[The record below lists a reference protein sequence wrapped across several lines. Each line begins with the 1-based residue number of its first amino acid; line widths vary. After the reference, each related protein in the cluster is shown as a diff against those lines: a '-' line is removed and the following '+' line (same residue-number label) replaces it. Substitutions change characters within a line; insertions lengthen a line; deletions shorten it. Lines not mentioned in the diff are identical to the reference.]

1 MSDDFV
7 RLAATFAAGALT
19 CFAAGA
25 LMRPKTVSSDAE
37 EEVVTA
43 SMGDMASS
51 LAQGAH
57 KMVLCVRTDLKMGK
71 GKMCAQCGHATL
83 GAYQDSLHSNPS
95 AVKVW
100 EHIGQ
105 AKIAL
110 KVSGEEELLSLRVA
124 ARKAGLVAHLVRDAG
139 HTQIA
144 AGSATVLGIGPA
156 PVDVVDSVTSHLKL
170 L

>member
-1 MSDDFV
+1 MDSTLLAQ
-7 RLAATFAAGALT
+7 LAACFAGGALAYWLLNGRKEQAT
-19 CFAAGA
+19 GMPP
-25 LMRPKTVSSDAE
+25 LSD
-37 EEVVTA
+37 V
-43 SMGDMASS
+43 ASS
-51 LAQGAH
+51 MAQGAH

-83 GAYQDSLHSNPS
+83 GAYQDSLDACPS

-100 EHIGQ
+100 ETIGQ

-110 KVSGEEELLSLRVA
+110 KVQSEDELLALRAA

-156 PVDVVDSVTSHLKL
+156 PIKLVDSVTSHLKL